1 MAKHAND
8 PGTIDAFPAKR
19 GRGRP
24 ATGQAMSDAE
34 RARRYRA
41 RQREAGISV
50 TQKTITQKLDA
61 AWPEERARLIKA
73 VDQAQREIAT
83 LIGERK
89 AAYDVAEAAQ
99 AELRKLG
106 TARVRQ
112 SDDASRLRLAAQD
125 AYLQAKALV
134 PRTGPIKRSTVQQ
147 ILTLMRRVDLA

>member
-24 ATGQAMSDAE
+24 RTGNAMTDAE

-50 TQKTITQKLDA
+50 TQKTITQKVAD
-61 AWPEERARLIKA
+61 AWPDERARLMADIEGLR
-73 VDQAQREIAT
+73 REVAA

-89 AAYDVAEAAQ
+89 LAFDAADAAK
-99 AELRKLG
+99 AELRKLAN
-106 TARVRQ
+106 ARLGQ

-125 AYLQAKALV
+125 AYLQARALV
-134 PRTGPIKRSTVQQ
+134 PRTGPIKRSAVEH
-147 ILTLMRRVDLA
+147 ILTLMRRVDMA